1 MASLPELYLKCKRAP
16 VLSKY
21 DVTYAKFCEIVKREG
36 VTIYAEAGEPHWVSF
51 HRGVENSK

>member
-36 VTIYAEAGEPHWVSF
+36 VTIYAEAGEPHRV
-51 HRGVENSK
+51 